1 MRVVIFLLMC
11 VFSVV
16 ELSAQQSYNNCN
28 QAFEVCPNNNY
39 TFNNLGANITFC
51 GTCEDNFNF
60 CFAPDNTIW
69 ISFTTNATGGAV
81 QADFSN
87 LVFETNA
94 GQDFELQATIIQAA
108 SPCDATTYTQ
118 IGNCVSNEVAN
129 FSLNAA
135 GLLPNTQ
142 YYIVVDGDN
151 NGAGITS
158 AAECTFDFII
168 SGAGIDRPIPTMTI
182 NNTTPTVCLNDIA
195 VYTAD
200 TTNCPDGGP
209 FDWYVNGVL
218 AATTPTGV
226 FQSSGLMDGDI
237 VSVQT
242 TCYLQCVDTVNDV
255 AAAQSVYVINLDAG
269 VDLTI
274 QEGEAVQ
281 LFGST
286 TAPVYYWT
294 PSFLVS
300 NSNVLNPITNPT
312 ETTVYTLTAEE
323 NGCTLSDQMTV
334 FVETSMVIPNTISPN
349 DDGNNDTWVIK
360 GIEKYPDNIVK
371 IYDRWGQLIFT
382 TSSYSLAKAWDGKIR
397 GRLVTESVYYYVI
410 ELNNDTDDIL
420 KGSLTVIK

>member
-69 ISFTTNATGGAV
+69 ISFTTNAAGGAV

-87 LVFETNA
+87 LVFETNV

-142 YYIVVDGDN
+142 YYIVIDGDN

-168 SGAGIDRPIPTMTI
+168 SGSGIDRPVPTITI
-182 NNTTPTVCLNDIA
+182 NNTTPAVCLNDIA

-209 FDWYVNGVL
+209 FQWYVNGVL

-226 FQSSGLMDGDI
+226 FQTSGLMDGDI

-255 AAAQSVYVINLDAG
+255 AAAQSVYVISVDAG

-371 IYDRWGQLIFT
+371 IYDRWGQLIFS